1 MATKLSEA
9 QLAAIAILS
18 QPNRGGLN
26 YQQVA
31 DEVGVSRQ
39 TLHEWRQKDVF
50 HDALKREIVRNT
62 TARLPDVF
70 DSIVDNIIDTG
81 NAAAFRTL
89 VQLHGM
95 LTDKVE
101 VDQRNGSVDMDAI
114 RAQLDALRSADK
126 GGS

>member
-9 QLAAIAILS
+9 QLAAIAILA